1 MTIKVK
7 SLAKTLIISTLTNFN
22 LNKWR
27 KDFMVEV
34 FCLFLSIKGRINFLQ
49 FARYGDYGEQRYR
62 QQFEDSFDFFSFNKE
77 LMLTSGSK
85 NFAIAFDP
93 SYISKSG
100 KKTPGLDWFWSGCAG
115 KAKWGLEISGIA
127 AIDMDNNTAFH
138 LEAIQTPAGDELDL
152 ENLNQLEWYA
162 KLIID
167 RKEQLLSISPYL
179 LADAFF
185 SKTTFIQPLMK
196 NGFHVI
202 SKLRDDANLRYKF
215 TGEYSGKGRPTQWAR
230 KVDL

>member
-77 LMLTSGSK
+77 LMLKRHQAWIG
-85 NFAIAFDP
+85 FGRAVQ
-93 SYISKSG
+93 
-100 KKTPGLDWFWSGCAG
+100 
-115 KAKWGLEISGIA
+115 AKPNGAL
-127 AIDMDNNTAFH
+127 
-138 LEAIQTPAGDELDL
+138 
-152 ENLNQLEWYA
+152 
-162 KLIID
+162 
-167 RKEQLLSISPYL
+167 R
-179 LADAFF
+179 LA
-185 SKTTFIQPLMK
+185 
-196 NGFHVI
+196 
-202 SKLRDDANLRYKF
+202 
-215 TGEYSGKGRPTQWAR
+215 E
-230 KVDL
+230 